1 VRIERID
8 VFHVAMPLI
17 YPFRTA
23 FGNTRTV
30 ESVLVRMCCAGAE
43 GWGEAAPWSPPCYSA
58 EYAGGAFAVI
68 CRFMAPRVLG
78 RDISR
83 AEQLQALLEP
93 IKGNFFAKAALDL
106 AWWDLYALS
115 RDEPLWKTLGG
126 RGPAVDVGAD
136 IGVMDTI
143 PELLS
148 EIARAVQAGFKRV
161 KLKYRP
167 GWELEMI
174 SAVRR
179 EFPDAVFH
187 VDCNSAYRLEDLP
200 MLRELDRYG
209 LAMIEQPLAHDDLI
223 DHAELRRQVRTPI
236 CLDESITSA
245 ARADRAA
252 RIGACDWINIKHGR
266 VGGLTNALAIH
277 DVCKAAGIANW
288 IGGMLE
294 SSVGQAFSIALATL
308 ENVSYPS
315 DIFPANRFYERD
327 LGEPPLELSEP
338 SQVRA
343 LDCPGIGFRPHAGR
357 LKGFA
362 RQEATF
368 SL

>member
-179 EFPDAVFH
+179 ELTTR
-187 VDCNSAYRLEDLP
+187 S
-200 MLRELDRYG
+200 
-209 LAMIEQPLAHDDLI
+209 
-223 DHAELRRQVRTPI
+223 
-236 CLDESITSA
+236 SA
-245 ARADRAA
+245 ARCARPSAWMSPSRRPPERSGRPGSGRAT
-252 RIGACDWINIKHGR
+252 GSTSN
-266 VGGLTNALAIH
+266 T
-277 DVCKAAGIANW
+277 AAW
-288 IGGMLE
+288 
-294 SSVGQAFSIALATL
+294 
-308 ENVSYPS
+308 
-315 DIFPANRFYERD
+315 
-327 LGEPPLELSEP
+327 
-338 SQVRA
+338 
-343 LDCPGIGFRPHAGR
+343 AG
-357 LKGFA
+357 
-362 RQEATF
+362 
-368 SL
+368 